1 MKTNTKLAAIIIGL
15 TFMFACSTDDKIFTS
30 STITTDERIVENYDG
45 IDVSSAFTVDI
56 EFSDTEELIEIEA
69 NKNLQQH
76 IIVENHKGKLKIKLD
91 NNIRIHGGNMV
102 LKAHIIT
109 KNPIS
114 SVSANGASHIV
125 FVNTLHADNVSF
137 KVTGASSITGS
148 IESGIID
155 AEIGGASSLI
165 LNGMTTTLNGSLSGA
180 SLLSNFNLIT
190 DDVNLHLSGA
200 SNSSITAKNKIDLV
214 ASGASVLRYKGNA
227 IEDNVKLSGA
237 SQIINM
243 D

>member
-15 TFMFACSTDDKIFTS
+15 TFMFACSTDDKIFPS

-45 IDVSSAFTVDI
+45 IEVSSAFTVDI

-76 IIVENHKGKLKIKLD
+76 IIVEKSNGKLKIKLE
-91 NNIRIHGGNMV
+91 NNISIRGGNMV

-114 SVSANGASHIV
+114 SVSVNGASHIT
-125 FVNTLHADNVSF
+125 FVNTLKADIVYF
-137 KVTGASSITGS
+137 KLTGASSIDGS
-148 IESGIID
+148 IESNILD
-155 AEIGGASSLI
+155 AEVEGASSLRLKGATTQ
-165 LNGMTTTLNGSLSGA
+165 LNGRLTGA
-180 SLLSNFNLIT
+180 SLLNNFDLIT
-190 DDVNLHLSGA
+190 NDVDLHLSGA

-227 IEDNVKLSGA
+227 IEDYVKLSGA
-237 SQIINM
+237 SQILNM

>member
-1 MKTNTKLAAIIIGL
+1 MKTNTKLALIILGL
-15 TFMFACSTDDKIFTS
+15 TFTIACSTDDKMFPS

-45 IDVSSAFTVDI
+45 IEVSSAFTVDV

-69 NKNLQQH
+69 NKNLQQY
-76 IIVENHKGKLKIKLD
+76 IIVEKSNGKLKIKLEND
-91 NNIRIHGGNMV
+91 THIHGGNMV

-114 SVSANGASHIV
+114 SVSASGASHIIL
-125 FVNTLHADNVSF
+125 VNTLEADIVYF
-137 KVTGASSITGS
+137 KLTGASTIYGA
-148 IESGIID
+148 IESNILD
-155 AEIGGASSLI
+155 AEVEGASSLT
-165 LNGMTTTLNGSLSGA
+165 LKGMTTQLNGRLTGA
-180 SLLSNFNLIT
+180 SLLNNFDLIT
-190 DDVNLHLSGA
+190 NDVDLNLSGA
-200 SNSSITAKNKIDLV
+200 SNTSITANNNIDLV

>member
-1 MKTNTKLAAIIIGL
+1 MKTNTKLALIILGL
-15 TFMFACSTDDKIFTS
+15 TFTIACSTDDKIFPS

-45 IDVSSAFTVDI
+45 IEVSSAFTVDI

-69 NKNLQQH
+69 NKNLQQF
-76 IIVENHKGKLKIKLD
+76 IIVEKSNGKLNIKLE
-91 NNIRIHGGNMV
+91 NNIHIHGGNMV

-114 SVSANGASHIV
+114 SVSAKGASLIT
-125 FVNTLHADNVSF
+125 FVNTLQADIVYF
-137 KVTGASSITGS
+137 KLTGASSIDGS
-148 IESGIID
+148 IESNMLD
-155 AEIGGASSLI
+155 AEVEGASSLI
-165 LNGMTTTLNGSLSGA
+165 LKGMTTRLNGRLTGA
-180 SLLSNFNLIT
+180 SLLSNFDLIT
-190 DDVNLHLSGA
+190 NDVDLHLSGA
-200 SNSSITAKNKIDLV
+200 SNSSITAKNNIDLV

-227 IEDNVKLSGA
+227 IENNINLSGA